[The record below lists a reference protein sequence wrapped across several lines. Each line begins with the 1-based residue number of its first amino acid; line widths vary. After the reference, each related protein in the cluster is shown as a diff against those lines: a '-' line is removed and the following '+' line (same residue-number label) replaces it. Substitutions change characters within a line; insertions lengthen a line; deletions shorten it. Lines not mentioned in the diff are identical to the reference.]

1 MNEMARIV
9 PITLPKWGLEMSEG
23 TVTTW
28 HLAEGD
34 HAEAGAEIVDVE
46 TDKIVNSM
54 EVETPGTLRRILVP
68 AGEVA
73 AVGTLIAVI
82 ADPDTPEAEID
93 AFIAD
98 FRPVDAGF
106 EPSEAAA
113 PEQKAPQ
120 ADTPQADTPPPDT
133 KATPLARRLAGLAGV
148 DVSTIKGTGSKGRIT
163 RDDVAQAARP
173 APSAAEI
180 RAGNDAVFASPV
192 ARKFANQVGLSL
204 TGLSGTGRKGRVSLG
219 DAEKAA
225 MAAGLWTPPAAL
237 QRRPKRRDQPQNP
250 TVKPFTG
257 IRKSI
262 ATAMVSAKKSVPHF
276 YTTVDMRIDALMD
289 LRRRLNAAEGGAKIS
304 VNDLLIRA
312 AALALHRHPG
322 VNIHVSDEAVTYF
335 ETADIAVAVSI
346 EGGLLTPVLRDA
358 GNRSVQDISEAAAD
372 LVARARSRDLVAS
385 DLEGGTFTISNL
397 GMYGVRAFDAI
408 VNAPQGAILAVGGP
422 RRSAV
427 ENPSGGIGF
436 ATEISATLSADHRA
450 IDGVLAASFLAT
462 LRDLVEDPRQL
473 MN

>member
-1 MNEMARIV
+1 MAQIV

-82 ADPDTPEAEID
+82 ADPDTPEADID

-98 FRPVDAGF
+98 FRPVDASF

-113 PEQKAPQ
+113 PEQKPPQ
-120 ADTPQADTPPPDT
+120 EDTPPPDT
-133 KATPLARRLAGLAGV
+133 KATPLARRVAGLEGV

-180 RAGNDAVFASPV
+180 RTGNEAVFASPV
-192 ARKFANQVGLSL
+192 ARKFANQVGLAL
-204 TGLSGTGRKGRVSLG
+204 TGLSGTGRKGRVSLA
-219 DAEKAA
+219 DAQKAA
-225 MAAGLWTPPAAL
+225 EAAGLWTPPATP
-237 QRRPKRRDQPQNP
+237 QRQPKRRAQHRSP

-276 YTTVDMRIDALMD
+276 YTSVDMRIDALME
-289 LRRRLNAAEGGAKIS
+289 LRRGLNTQQADAKVS

-312 AALALHRHPG
+312 AALSLHRHPD
-322 VNIHVSDEAVTYF
+322 VNVHVSDEAVTYF

-358 GNRSVQDISEAAAD
+358 GNRSVQDIAAASAD
-372 LVARARSRDLVAS
+372 LVERARSRDLVAS

-397 GMYGVRAFDAI
+397 GMYGVRTFDAI
-408 VNAPQGAILAVGGP
+408 INAPQGAILAIGGP

-450 IDGVLAASFLAT
+450 IDGVLAARFLAT